1 VSNSDASS
9 ANDPTPLTESLDA
22 VLRALAGPGR
32 QAMRGIF
39 DAWPD
44 NVGPQ
49 TAAHAKPMV
58 LDRGR
63 LVIEVDQPG
72 WATQLRYLEQ
82 ELISKLTPFLAG
94 AELTGID
101 VRIVRQSPGSEGRRW

>member
-1 VSNSDASS
+1 MPDSESTS
-9 ANDPTPLTESLDA
+9 APDPTPLAESLDA

-39 DAWPD
+39 DAWEEI
-44 NVGPQ
+44 VGAQ

-82 ELISKLTPFLAG
+82 DLITRLTPYLNG